1 MRKDIWETI
10 LHPVFWVSAFLLIS
24 PRPIGLGEMQMGGM
38 GEVPLSIIL
47 IYSLLIDAFI
57 VYSYKRNGL
66 PYYLESPKLK
76 TFVALNLAFLLGFTL
91 LKALLDWLFGSWVAW
106 YVGLESGSGL
116 YHFLQGETG
125 AIVSGEQPATFPEWF
140 MVNLVTTTIILF
152 LANGYGFISDWWKER
167 RIHHKLEREKL
178 AMELSV
184 LKHQINP
191 HFLFNIL
198 NGLYAMALKNDDEP
212 TAMGIEKLSRMMRYV
227 LYESNDKL
235 VGLDQEV
242 EYIQNYI
249 DLQGMR
255 MGEKVAI
262 EFRVGGEIKDQR
274 IAPMLFIPFIENAF
288 KHGVSTVRPSFI
300 DISLHLNTNSLDFRV
315 SNSLHPPTTSA
326 HKPYSGIG
334 QENVRKRLDMLYP
347 GQYVLQI
354 EGEKETYSVNLKLDL

>member
-1 MRKDIWETI
+1 MRKENWETI
-10 LHPVFWVSAFLLIS
+10 LHPIIWVSVYLLIS
-24 PRPIGLGEMQMGGM
+24 PQPMGIGEMQMGGI
-38 GEVPLSIIL
+38 GEVPLSI
-47 IYSLLIDAFI
+47 LLVFSFVIDAFI
-57 VYSYKRNGL
+57 VYSYKRKGL

-76 TFVALNLAFLLGFTL
+76 TFVALNLAYLLGFTIF
-91 LKALLDWLFGSWVAW
+91 KALVDWLFGSWVAW
-106 YVGLESGSGL
+106 YIDLESGSAL
-116 YHFLQGETG
+116 YHFLQGSSG
-125 AIVSGEQPATFPEWF
+125 AIVSGEQPASLPEWF

-152 LANGYGFISDWWKER
+152 LANAYGFISDWWKER
-167 RIHHKLEREKL
+167 RIHHTLEREKL

-235 VGLDQEV
+235 VRLDQEV

-249 DLQGMR
+249 DLQRMR
-255 MGEKVAI
+255 MGDNVEIDFKV
-262 EFRVGGEIKDQR
+262 EGEMANQG

-288 KHGVSTVRPSFI
+288 KHGLSTVRPSLI
-300 DISLHLNTNSLDFRV
+300 AISMCLDQNTLDFQV
-315 SNSLHPPTTSA
+315 SNTLHPQTPLA
-326 HKPYSGIG
+326 QKPFGGIG
-334 QENVRKRLDMLYP
+334 QENVHKRLDMLYP

-354 EGEKETYSVNLKLDL
+354 EEEKEIYSVNLKLDL